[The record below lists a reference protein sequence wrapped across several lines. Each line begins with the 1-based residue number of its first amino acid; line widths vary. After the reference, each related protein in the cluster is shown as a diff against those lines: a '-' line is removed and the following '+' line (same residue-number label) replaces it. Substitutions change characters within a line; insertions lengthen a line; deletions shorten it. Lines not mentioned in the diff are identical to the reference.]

1 MGPLILQQT
10 GSPKQI
16 YERQMVAANE
26 RGEREGAMEGS
37 LEGGGKVKR
46 GVRWE
51 TCRWISLRSGAGLFN
66 EQAHSSPPSSV
77 APAARRPSRS

>member
-46 GVRWE
+46 GEMGNMPVDIIKVG
-51 TCRWISLRSGAGLFN
+51 CGA
-66 EQAHSSPPSSV
+66 V
-77 APAARRPSRS
+77 